1 MSTSGNK
8 PELINRIA
16 DGMLLGAIPSCP
28 KCAGGKLRFENELGV
43 YRCPGYLD
51 DDEFKFCNKK
61 FEFDEIERT
70 KWKEISEADENQEE
84 DD

>member
-1 MSTSGNK
+1 MG
-8 PELINRIA
+8 I
-16 DGMLLGAIPSCP
+16 
-28 KCAGGKLRFENELGV
+28 

-70 KWKEISEADENQEE
+70 KWKEISEADENQEGE